1 MVLYLATQQSWPISA
16 AKTMHDFEIN
26 IEISAIATSLHHLA
40 GRESVM
46 IMYPNFSGG

>member
-26 IEISAIATSLHHLA
+26 IEISAIATSLHHWQGENQL
-40 GRESVM
+40 
-46 IMYPNFSGG
+46 